1 MDECCFGVEPRAD
14 GSIVIAAADGASVTV
29 ERLAAAQA
37 DSSSVVKFIRD
48 RARAPRICIA
58 SIGAGTLA
66 LALAFGKLPEAE
78 VFLVRPA
85 AVAAGSGA
93 AASPAGDDGM
103 AVALARYARRAA

>member
-1 MDECCFGVEPRAD
+1 MDECCCFGVAPRAD

-29 ERLAAAQA
+29 ERLAPAQA

-48 RARAPRICIA
+48 RARAPRVCIV

-78 VFLVRPA
+78 VFLVRSA
-85 AVAAGSGA
+85 AVAAGA
-93 AASPAGDDGM
+93 AAGSGGDDSM